1 MFKYLFSFL
10 ALVLMLSVSA
20 GAAEWNIDAP
30 HSSVGFSVR
39 HLVVSKTT
47 GHFTA
52 FSGTVNFDGQ
62 NVAGGSAEWSIQ
74 VASIDTDDKKRDD
87 HLRGADFFDVE
98 KFPAMTF
105 KSKKVIP
112 GEDRKFQLLG
122 DLTIKGITK
131 EVTFDVEFNGA
142 IKDPW
147 GGTRAG
153 FSAGTSINRQDFG
166 ISWNKALDTGG
177 LMVGNTV
184 NITME
189 VELVKAS

>member
-20 GAAEWNIDAP
+20 SAAEWKIDAP

-52 FSGTVNFDGQ
+52 FSGTVSFDGQ
-62 NVAGGSAEWSIQ
+62 NVAGGSAEWTIQ
-74 VASIDTDDKKRDD
+74 VASVDTDDQKRDD

-105 KSKKVIP
+105 KSTKVIP
-112 GEDRKFQLLG
+112 GEDGSFQLVG
-122 DLTIKGITK
+122 DLTIKGMTK
-131 EVTFDVEFNGA
+131 EVTFDCEFNGV
-142 IKDPW
+142 ISDPW

>member
-30 HSSVGFSVR
+30 HSSV
-39 HLVVSKTT
+39 
-47 GHFTA
+47 
-52 FSGTVNFDGQ
+52 
-62 NVAGGSAEWSIQ
+62 IQ

-112 GEDRKFQLLG
+112 GEDGKFQLLG